1 MATTSTQPGGA
12 GITDPFQLPRLH
24 QKYRTEVLPALM
36 KKFGYSNVMQA
47 PKLKKIT
54 VNMGVGEASRDIK
67 ELDAAEKELA
77 VITGQKPRTTRAKVS
92 VSTFKIRQGMPIG
105 CFVTL
110 RNERMWE
117 FMDRLVHVA
126 LPASATSAASRDAA
140 STAAATT
147 RWA

>member
-105 CFVTL
+105 CFV
-110 RNERMWE
+110 RQK
-117 FMDRLVHVA
+117 
-126 LPASATSAASRDAA
+126 
-140 STAAATT
+140 
-147 RWA
+147 